1 MKDTRHKKN
10 RWQVYLLKCCDNT
23 LYCGITSDLNKRLLD
38 HNSGKGARY
47 TRGRGPLTLV
57 AKSPL
62 MNKSQALRLEI
73 KVKKQRAAKKIDV
86 LKDGIKEE

>member
-23 LYCGITSDLNKRLLD
+23 LYCGITSDLKTRLLD
-38 HNSGKGARY
+38 HNSGKGAKY
-47 TRGRGPLTLV
+47 TRGRGPATLV

-73 KVKKQRAAKKIDV
+73 KVKKQRAAQKIDV
-86 LKDGIKEE
+86 LKSGIKEE